1 MQSDALIKIQL
12 DDKIYKIFKPKS
24 YQDLRSEFSRRFK
37 LKGAAFEIVYLD
49 NQKVEITIES
59 EDDYQV
65 SKAEDPPI
73 SKFYLKVAGERS
85 AEDID
90 QSIVTKTLVQNFG
103 SMIDASLL
111 GDQIDDLQTIVANND
126 IPCYECF
133 ENEDAD
139 KTIAKSDPKK
149 YCKKCEGR
157 GLLEKK
163 NAWMIITM
171 LIELK
176 LKQFLVDPLRAYK
189 DSVNYSHHHQDKGKV
204 ILHSSSSDAKVE
216 SQSIL
221 KSVLPPCLTK
231 SEPKP
236 ITANMSVMETL
247 TEKSEIMSTI
257 SKSQIQSSRI
267 QAHISA
273 EGQMF
278 LPNNPYSVEML
289 SKHNEVCSWNS
300 PCKSNPLSFL
310 LNKIG
315 LKSAQNNWVDQSA
328 CRFELCKTPQVL
340 VKDTSETYQEAKLEY
355 FIPSYDVCL
364 VKKNQVEVKLFIENK
379 EKEDWPENVKIAG
392 KPGCKLTQE
401 ATHHIKQRLKA
412 SSRIGVKFS
421 YEINENDLNKE
432 GNNVL
437 EFQFVSVD
445 HDIKKKY
452 VANFSIP
459 LQIEKKK
466 SKLWLCNY
474 IS

>member
-1 MQSDALIKIQL
+1 MQSDATIKIQL
-12 DDKIYKIFKPKS
+12 DDRIYKILKPKS
-24 YQDLRSEFSRRFK
+24 YQDLRNEFARRFK
-37 LKGAAFEIVYLD
+37 LKDTAFEIVYLD

-73 SKFYLKVAGERS
+73 SKFYLKVSGERS
-85 AEDID
+85 NEELND
-90 QSIVTKTLVQNFG
+90 SVVTKTLVQSFG
-103 SMIDASLL
+103 NMVDASML
-111 GDQIDDLQTIVANND
+111 GDHMDELQTIVANND

-133 ENEDAD
+133 ENEDD
-139 KTIAKSDPKK
+139 EKTVSKMSLKK
-149 YCKKCEGR
+149 QCKKCDGS

-163 NAWMIITM
+163 NAWAIITI
-171 LIELK
+171 LVELK
-176 LKQFLVDPLRAYK
+176 LKQCVVDPLRAYK
-189 DSVNYSHHHQDKGKV
+189 DSASQTQTNQDKVKG
-204 ILHSSSSDAKVE
+204 LLNSSTGEAKIQ
-216 SQSIL
+216 SQPIFQ
-221 KSVLPPCLTK
+221 SVLPPCLTK
-231 SEPKP
+231 PEPKP
-236 ITANMSVMETL
+236 INPHLSALETL
-247 TEKSEIMSTI
+247 TEKSEITSTI
-257 SKSQIQSSRI
+257 SKSQTFGSRF

-289 SKHNEVCSWNS
+289 SKHNEICSSNS

-315 LKSAQNNWVDQSA
+315 LKSTQNNSVDQSA
-328 CRFELCKTPQVL
+328 CRFELCKTSQVL
-340 VKDTSETYQEAKLEY
+340 AKDVSDAYQEVKLEY
-355 FIPSYDVCL
+355 CIPSYDVCL
-364 VKKNQVEVKLFIENK
+364 VKKNQVEVKIFIENK
-379 EKEDWPENVKIAG
+379 EKEDWPENVKIVG

-401 ATHHIKQRLKA
+401 ATHNIKQRLKA
-412 SSRIGVKFS
+412 TSRIGVKFS

-437 EFQFVSVD
+437 EFQFVAVD
-445 HDIKKKY
+445 HEKKKKY
-452 VANFSIP
+452 LANFSIP